1 MNGTLGIEKDLH
13 RQQNLVNGKSRV
25 VQAKA
30 DIYNNHPAD
39 AAKQFAEAVNSLEIV
54 TRGKKQADPQAPI
67 KELAGRIRELRLEK
81 SLVRKGSTAKLDDIH
96 KELDLVFGQ

>member
-13 RQQNLVNGKSRV
+13 RQQNRVDEKSRA

-30 DIYNNHPAD
+30 DIYNDNPAD
-39 AAKQFAEAVNSLEIV
+39 AAKQLAEAVNSLEIV

-67 KELAGRIRELRLEK
+67 NEVAGRIRELRLEI
-81 SLVRKGSTAKLDDIH
+81 SLGRKGSTAKLDDIH